1 MANVKISI
9 HNRNLETRKEGI
21 KSWAI
26 SEEDK
31 RAILEFLDDLELGKV
46 NKGKKISE
54 TRQVKYLDIL
64 KMPLEYFKKSTSRL
78 TLKDMEDFEKDLSS
92 NKILSYK
99 NKPYELSTKADIR
112 RLLKIYLKWKLGDTE
127 KYRNLTDW
135 LDTREARKT
144 PDYLSEQHM
153 ELLYKNCK
161 NSYERYLIAVLFDS
175 GARAEEFHNI
185 RYEDIQLPNA
195 NESYVKVTIKEE
207 YSKTLTRTIS
217 LFWKYSLEA
226 VRNYVKEREA
236 EGIKLNEPVFKN
248 SYDNTRQFLSRL
260 SQKVLKRPVHYHLFR
275 HSSATYYASRL
286 NRQQLCYRYGWK
298 FSSDMPDVYISRSGM
313 ENKELDEK
321 FASTELE
328 TIRKDNER
336 LKTEFGM
343 TKIGLE
349 NEMSEFKKTQEEK
362 NLDLEIKVR
371 NMQDLAGQLN
381 AINSFFL
388 EANRKDKTIAKKLK
402 EYAKKFPENKLA
414 LAIR

>member
-9 HNRNLETRKEGI
+9 HNRNLEARKLGI
-21 KSWAI
+21 KSWVI
-26 SEEDK
+26 DEEDK

-64 KMPLEYFKKSTSRL
+64 KTPLEYFKKPTSLL
-78 TLKDMEDFEKDLSS
+78 TLKDMGAFEKDLSS

-112 RLLKIYLKWKLGDTE
+112 RLLKIYLKWKFGDTE
-127 KYRNLTDW
+127 RFRNLTDW
-135 LDTREARKT
+135 LDTRVVTKT
-144 PDYLSEQHM
+144 PDYLSEQQM
-153 ELLYKNCK
+153 ELLYNNCK
-161 NSYERYLIAVLFDS
+161 NSYERFLIVVLFDG

-236 EGIKLNEPVFKN
+236 EGIKLNEPVYKN

-260 SQKVLKRPVHYHLFR
+260 GQKVLARPVHYHLFR

-343 TKIGLE
+343 TKMGLE

-371 NMQDLAGQLN
+371 NMQNLAERLN

-388 EANRKDKTIAKKLK
+388 GANRNDKTIAKKLK